1 MLSGESATKGLI
13 RKALRRRE
21 RKELRLT
28 RDPSGELHPSHMTQG
43 LGKVGSWGP
52 DLRVCGGAG
61 VTDVACVAAGRAW
74 DPR

>member
-1 MLSGESATKGLI
+1 MTWTLGQDRLSAAGQEA
-13 RKALRRRE
+13 
-21 RKELRLT
+21 
-28 RDPSGELHPSHMTQG
+28 PQG